1 MVRHALAPCCPEHNS
16 RLDARLEK
24 NVKGSTCSI
33 DDAMRH
39 FGIREYDIEAAEDPE
54 LS

>member
-1 MVRHALAPCCPEHNS
+1 MVDENENLELLLLA
-16 RLDARLEK
+16 RDRLEK

-39 FGIREYDIEAAEDPE
+39 FGIRESDIEMAEDSE